1 MISGGYSSIFVATP
15 LMLFFSRGKMVPA
28 AEGPASVVSIPDDAV
43 PEVGVETTVSQAISS
58 AVKDKQDKKK
68 AKKQRRR

>member
-1 MISGGYSSIFVATP
+1 MSLCVATP

-28 AEGPASVVSIPDDAV
+28 AAGAAPVVAVPDDAV
-43 PEVGVETTVSQAISS
+43 PEAGVETTVSQAISS
-58 AVKDKQDKKK
+58 AIKDKQDKKK